1 MTRPYNFS
9 AGPAALPES
18 VLLRAREELLDWNG
32 GGTSVMEISHR
43 SKAFVELAAQSERD
57 LRALM
62 DIPDNYRVLFLQGGA
77 TQHFAQIP
85 MNFARPDQTA
95 DYIVCG
101 AWGEK
106 AMREATPNVQAR
118 VAGSSVNA
126 NFTGV
131 PPRQSWQL
139 DPAAAYVHIT
149 PNETIHGVAMHT
161 IPDVGDVPLIADIS
175 SNILSAPLDVSR
187 FGLLYAGAQKNIGAS
202 GLVLMIVNDDLLER
216 CPSTLPRIFN
226 YAEHAANGSMLNT
239 PNTFGWYLASLVF
252 QWIAAQG
259 GVAELGQRNQAKT
272 QLLYQCIDESGL
284 YSNPVDRDARSLMN
298 VVFTLADPALELMF
312 LQQSQDAG
320 LLALKGHKALGGMRA
335 SLYNAMPLE
344 GVQALVGF
352 MREFERRHG

>member
-1 MTRPYNFS
+1 MRPYNFS

-18 VLLRAREELLDWNG
+18 VLLHAREELLSWNG

-43 SKAFVELAAQSERD
+43 SKEFVDLAAQSERN

-62 DIPDNYRVLFLQGGA
+62 NIPENYRVLFLQGGA

-106 AMREATPNVQAR
+106 AVREAQPNVQAR

-131 PPRQSWQL
+131 PPRESWQL

-149 PNETIHGVAMHT
+149 PNETIHGVAMHDV
-161 IPDVGDVPLIADIS
+161 PDVGAAPLIADIS
-175 SNILSAPLDVSR
+175 SNILSGPLDVSR
-187 FGLLYAGAQKNIGAS
+187 FGMLYAGAQKNIGAS
-202 GLVLMIVNDDLLER
+202 GLVVVIVRDDLLQR

-226 YAEHAANGSMLNT
+226 YAEHAANDSMLNT

-252 QWIAAQG
+252 EWIAGQG
-259 GVAELGQRNQAKT
+259 GVAELGRRNLAKA
-272 QLLYQCIDESGL
+272 QLLYDCIDGSGF

-298 VVFTLADPALELMF
+298 VVFTLSESSLESSF
-312 LQQSQDAG
+312 LQESHDAG
-320 LLALKGHKALGGMRA
+320 LLALKGHKALGGFRA
-335 SLYNAMPLE
+335 SLYNAMPLQ

>member
-1 MTRPYNFS
+1 MRPYNFS

-18 VLLRAREELLDWNG
+18 VLLQARDELLDWHG
-32 GGTSVMEISHR
+32 SGTSVMEISHR
-43 SKAFVELAAQSERD
+43 SKAFVELAAQSERN

-62 DIPDNYRVLFLQGGA
+62 NIPEDYRVLFVQGGA

-106 AMREATPNVQAR
+106 AVREAKPNVQAR

-131 PPRQSWQL
+131 PPRESWRL

-149 PNETIHGVAMHT
+149 PNETIHGVAMHDV
-161 IPDVGDVPLIADIS
+161 PDVGDVPLIADIS
-175 SNILSAPLDVSR
+175 SNILSAPLDVSK
-187 FGLLYAGAQKNIGAS
+187 FAMLYAGAQKNIGAS
-202 GLVLMIVNDDLLER
+202 GLVVVIVRDDLLQR

-226 YAEHAANGSMLNT
+226 YAEHAANDSMLNT

-252 QWIAAQG
+252 EWIAGQG
-259 GVAELGQRNQAKT
+259 GVAELGRRNQAKA
-272 QLLYQCIDESGL
+272 QLLYDGIDGSGL
-284 YSNPVDRDARSLMN
+284 YCNPVDRDARSRMN
-298 VVFTLADPALELMF
+298 VVFTLTDAALESSF
-312 LQQSQDAG
+312 LQESHDAG
-320 LLALKGHKALGGMRA
+320 LLALKGHKALGGFRA
-335 SLYNAMPLE
+335 SLYNAMPME

-352 MREFERRHG
+352 MQEFERRHG

>member
-43 SKAFVELAAQSERD
+43 SKAFVELATQSERD
-57 LRALM
+57 LRAVM

-85 MNFARPDQTA
+85 MNFARANQTA

-106 AMREATPNVQAR
+106 AVREAKPNAR
-118 VAGSSVNA
+118 AQIAGSSVNA
-126 NFTGV
+126 NYTGV
-131 PPRQSWQL
+131 PPRESWQL
-139 DPAAAYVHIT
+139 DPDAAYVHIT
-149 PNETIHGVAMHT
+149 PNETIHGVAMHDV
-161 IPDVGDVPLIADIS
+161 PDVGNVPLIADIS
-175 SNILSAPLDVSR
+175 SNILSGPLDISR

-202 GLVLMIVNDDLLER
+202 GLVVMIVRDDLLQR
-216 CPSTLPRIFN
+216 CPATLPRIFN
-226 YAEHAANGSMLNT
+226 YAEHAANDSMLNT

-252 QWIAAQG
+252 QWIASQG
-259 GVAELGQRNQAKT
+259 GVTELGRRNEAKAR
-272 QLLYQCIDESGL
+272 QIYDCIDASGF
-284 YSNPVDRDARSLMN
+284 YTNPVDRDARSLMN
-298 VVFTLADPALELMF
+298 VVFNLADPALESAF
-312 LQQSQDAG
+312 LQESHAAG

-344 GVQALVGF
+344 GVQALVAF